1 MSIRIQIGQDT
12 LEVPVKAGCTLL
24 DMLREQKGVS
34 FSAPCGGKGKCGKCT
49 VQLGDGRT
57 VLACQTPAEDG
68 MTVLVP
74 QQHKQHVMLQGA
86 SAKVKPDEGLE
97 GYGIACDIGT
107 TTVVCHLMDL
117 KRGIR
122 LATAGEGNRQ
132 QVFGADVISRIRA
145 AEEDHLEELAGLIRG
160 QLSDMIQAVCQQA
173 GIQPGEIR
181 SMAVA
186 ANTTMCHLLTGLDP
200 SGIGR
205 APFVPKSNFGTE
217 VPSKV
222 LNLPFDGPVYI
233 APAVSG
239 YVGGDITSD
248 LVAVEIQRKQKP
260 VLLIDVGTNGEM
272 VLGCGDK
279 LLCCSTAAG
288 PAFEGAQ
295 IRFGMTAKAGAIHSV
310 EYRDG
315 QVVCSVLGD
324 GEAVGICGSGLID
337 AIAVMLDLGA
347 LDETGRILDPE
358 EDDDIPDAAL
368 PWLFLDENED
378 PAFRLTEQ
386 VWVTQSD
393 VRKVQLGKGAIAAG
407 EQVLI
412 NAYGVRYD
420 EIGTL
425 YLAGGFGSYIRPA
438 SAARIGM
445 IPQELL
451 PVTAAAG
458 NTAAEGACMA
468 LLSAQVR
475 SELEKLHTQMQYI
488 ELSGKEEFNQA
499 YMEAMMFPYDDE
511 TKL

>member
-1 MSIRIQIGQDT
+1 MGITIQIGQNT
-12 LEVPVKAGCTLL
+12 IQVPVHSGDTLL
-24 DMLREQKGVS
+24 DLLQGREGVT
-34 FSAPCGGKGKCGKCT
+34 FSAPCGGQGKCGKCT
-49 VQLGDGRT
+49 VELGDGRK
-57 VLACQTPAEDG
+57 VLACQTLAEDG
-68 MTVLVP
+68 MTVIVP
-74 QQHKQHVMLQGA
+74 RQQEQHVMLQGA
-86 SAKVKPDEGLE
+86 SAQVTMDEGLE

-107 TTVVCHLMDL
+107 TTVVCHLLNL
-117 KRGIR
+117 KRGLR
-122 LATAGEGNRQ
+122 VATAGEGNRQ

-145 AEEDHLEELAGLIRG
+145 SEEGHLKELTRLITD
-160 QLSDMIQAVCQQA
+160 QLSEMIRDVCRQA
-173 GIQPGEIR
+173 GIGTEQVKAM
-181 SMAVA
+181 SVA

-205 APFVPKSNFGTE
+205 APFQPQSFFGTE
-217 VPSKV
+217 LPSQS

-239 YVGGDITSD
+239 YVGGDITAD
-248 LVAVEIQRKQKP
+248 LVAVDIQNREKP

-272 VLGCGDK
+272 VLGCGEK

-310 EYRDG
+310 EYREG
-315 QVVCSVLGD
+315 QLICSVLGD
-324 GEAVGICGSGLID
+324 VEAVGICGSGLID

-358 EDDDIPDAAL
+358 EDDDIPQEAL
-368 PWLFLDENED
+368 PWLFEDEDGEM
-378 PAFRLTEQ
+378 AFRLTEQ
-386 VWVTQSD
+386 VWVTQGD

-412 NAYGVRYD
+412 KAYGVRYD
-420 EIGTL
+420 EIGAL

-438 SAARIGM
+438 SATRIGM

-468 LLSAQVR
+468 LLSGKIR
-475 SELEKLHTQMQYI
+475 DELQTLHRQMNYI
-488 ELSGKEEFNQA
+488 ELSGKEEFNTA
-499 YMEAMMFPYDDE
+499 YMEAMMFPSDDE
-511 TKL
+511 M

>member
-1 MSIRIQIGQDT
+1 MRIRIQVGQDRM
-12 LEVPVKAGCTLL
+12 EVSPRPGCTLL
-24 DMLREQKGVS
+24 DVLREQKGIS
-34 FSAPCGGKGKCGKCT
+34 FSAPCGGEGKCGKCK
-49 VQLGDGRT
+49 VRLGDGRT

-68 MTVLVP
+68 MTVIVP
-74 QQHKQHVMLQGA
+74 EEQAQHVMLEGA
-86 SAKVKPDEGLE
+86 SAKVTPDEGLE

-107 TTVVCHLMDL
+107 TTVVCHLLDL
-117 KRGIR
+117 KRGLR
-122 LATAGEGNRQ
+122 VATAGEGNRQ

-145 AEEDHLEELAGLIRG
+145 AEEGHLEELAGLIRG

-173 GIQPGEIR
+173 GIRSNQIR
-181 SMAVA
+181 TMAVA

-205 APFVPKSNFGTE
+205 APFQPKSYFGEE
-217 VPSKV
+217 VPART

-233 APAVSG
+233 SPAVSG

-248 LVAVEIQRKQKP
+248 LVAVEIQRQQKP

-272 VLGCGDK
+272 VLGCGDR

-295 IRFGMTAKAGAIHSV
+295 IRFGMTAKTGAINSV

-315 QVVCSVLGD
+315 RVVCSVLGD

-337 AIAVMLDLGA
+337 AIAVMLELGA

-358 EDDDIPDAAL
+358 EDEDIPEAAL

-378 PAFRLTEQ
+378 PAFRLTNQ

-412 NAYGVRYD
+412 NAYGVGYD
-420 EIGTL
+420 DIGAL

-445 IPQELL
+445 IPEELL

-468 LLSAQVR
+468 LMSANVR
-475 SELEKLHTQMQYI
+475 AQLHQLHQQARYI

-499 YMEAMMFPYDDE
+499 YMEAMMFPCDE
-511 TKL
+511 A

>member
-1 MSIRIQIGQDT
+1 MEIKMQIGRDTIQIPAESGQ
-12 LEVPVKAGCTLL
+12 TLL
-24 DMLREQKGVS
+24 ELLQGQKGVP
-34 FSAPCGGKGKCGKCT
+34 FSAPCGGQGKCGKCT
-49 VQLGDGRT
+49 VRLGDGRT
-57 VLACQTPAEDG
+57 VLACQTLAEEG
-68 MTVLVP
+68 MTVMVP
-74 QQHKQHVMLQGA
+74 EEQGQQVMLQGA
-86 SAKVKPDEGLE
+86 SGKVTPDENLE
-97 GYGIACDIGT
+97 GYGVACDIGT
-107 TTVVCHLMDL
+107 TTVVCHLLEL
-117 KRGIR
+117 KQGRR
-122 LATAGEGNRQ
+122 LATAGEANRQ

-145 AEEDHLEELAGLIRG
+145 SEEGHLEELADLIRG
-160 QLSDMIQAVCQQA
+160 QLSDMIWDVCKQA
-173 GIQPGEIR
+173 GIGPDQIR
-181 SMAVA
+181 SMTVA

-205 APFVPKSNFGTE
+205 APFVPKSYFGTE
-217 VPSKV
+217 VPAET
-222 LNLPFDGPVYI
+222 LNLPFEGPVYI
-233 APAVSG
+233 SPAVSG

-248 LVAVEIQRKQKP
+248 LVAVEIQRQQKP

-295 IRFGMTAKAGAIHSV
+295 IRFGMTAKTGAINSV

-315 QVVCSVLGD
+315 RVVCSVLGG

-337 AIAVMLDLGA
+337 AIAVMLELGA

-358 EDDDIPDAAL
+358 EDDDIPEAAL
-368 PWLFLDENED
+368 PWLFLDEKED
-378 PAFRLTEQ
+378 PAFRLTER

-412 NAYGVRYD
+412 SAYGLGYD
-420 EIGTL
+420 EIGAL

-468 LLSAQVR
+468 LLSRRVR
-475 SELEKLHTQMQYI
+475 AELGQLHHQMRYI

-499 YMEAMMFPYDDE
+499 YMEAMMFPCDDA
-511 TKL
+511 

>member
-1 MSIRIQIGQDT
+1 MEIKMQIGQDIIQIPA
-12 LEVPVKAGCTLL
+12 EFGHTLL
-24 DMLREQKGVS
+24 ELLQGQKGVS
-34 FSAPCGGKGKCGKCT
+34 FSAPCGGQGKCGKCT
-49 VQLGDGRT
+49 VRLGDGRT
-57 VLACQTPAEDG
+57 VLACQTLAEDG
-68 MTVLVP
+68 MTVIVP
-74 QQHKQHVMLQGA
+74 EEQGQQVMLQG
-86 SAKVKPDEGLE
+86 SSGKVTPDADLE

-107 TTVVCHLMDL
+107 TTVVCHLLEL
-117 KRGIR
+117 KQGRR
-122 LATAGEGNRQ
+122 LATAGEANRQ
-132 QVFGADVISRIRA
+132 QAFGADVISRIRA
-145 AEEDHLEELAGLIRG
+145 SEEGHLEELANLIRG
-160 QLSDMIQAVCQQA
+160 QLSDMIRDVCKQA
-173 GIQPGEIR
+173 GIGPDQIR
-181 SMAVA
+181 SMTVA

-205 APFVPKSNFGTE
+205 APFVPKSYFGTE

-295 IRFGMTAKAGAIHSV
+295 IRFGMTAKTGAIHAV

-315 QVVCSVLGD
+315 RVVCSVLGG

-358 EDDDIPDAAL
+358 EDDDIPEAAQ

-378 PAFRLTEQ
+378 PAFRLTDQ

-412 NAYGVRYD
+412 NTYGVGYD
-420 EIGTL
+420 EIGAL

-468 LLSAQVR
+468 LLSRQVR
-475 SELEKLHTQMQYI
+475 AKLSQLHHQMQYI

-499 YMEAMMFPYDDE
+499 YMEAMLFPCDDE
-511 TKL
+511 

>member
-1 MSIRIQIGQDT
+1 
-12 LEVPVKAGCTLL
+12 
-24 DMLREQKGVS
+24 
-34 FSAPCGGKGKCGKCT
+34 
-49 VQLGDGRT
+49 
-57 VLACQTPAEDG
+57 
-68 MTVLVP
+68 MTVIVP
-74 QQHKQHVMLQGA
+74 EEQGQQVMLQG
-86 SAKVKPDEGLE
+86 SSGKVTPDADLE

-107 TTVVCHLMDL
+107 TTVVCHLLEL
-117 KRGIR
+117 KQGRR
-122 LATAGEGNRQ
+122 LATAGEANRQ
-132 QVFGADVISRIRA
+132 QAFGADVISRIRA
-145 AEEDHLEELAGLIRG
+145 SEEGHLEELANLIRG
-160 QLSDMIQAVCQQA
+160 QLSDMICDVCKQA
-173 GIQPGEIR
+173 GIGPDQIR
-181 SMAVA
+181 AMTVA

-205 APFVPKSNFGTE
+205 APFVPKSYFGTE

-295 IRFGMTAKAGAIHSV
+295 IRFGMTAKTGAIHAV

-315 QVVCSVLGD
+315 RVVCSVLGG

-358 EDDDIPDAAL
+358 EDDDIPEAAQ

-378 PAFRLTEQ
+378 PAFRLTDQ

-412 NAYGVRYD
+412 NTYGVGYD
-420 EIGTL
+420 EIGAL

-468 LLSAQVR
+468 LLSRQVR
-475 SELEKLHTQMQYI
+475 AKLSQLHHQMQYI

-499 YMEAMMFPYDDE
+499 YMEAMLFPCDDE
-511 TKL
+511 

>member
-1 MSIRIQIGQDT
+1 MSIRIQIGQDM
-12 LEVPVKAGCTLL
+12 LDVPQEPGATLL
-24 DMLREQKGVS
+24 DLLRAQKGIP
-34 FSAPCGGKGKCGKCT
+34 FSAPCGGQGKCGKCT
-49 VQLGDGRT
+49 VRLGDGRT
-57 VLACQTPAEDG
+57 VLACQTLAEDG
-68 MTVLVP
+68 MTVIVP
-74 QQHKQHVMLQGA
+74 EEQGQQVMLQGA
-86 SAKVKPDEGLE
+86 SGKVAPDEDLE

-107 TTVVCHLMDL
+107 TTVVCHLLEL
-117 KRGIR
+117 KQGRR
-122 LATAGEGNRQ
+122 LATVGEANRQ
-132 QVFGADVISRIRA
+132 QAFGADVISRIRA
-145 AEEDHLEELAGLIRG
+145 SEEGHLEELAGLIRG
-160 QLSDMIQAVCQQA
+160 QLSDMICDVCKRA
-173 GIQPGEIR
+173 GIGPDQIR
-181 SMAVA
+181 SMTVA

-205 APFVPKSNFGTE
+205 APFQPKSYFGGE
-217 VPSKV
+217 VPART
-222 LNLPFDGPVYI
+222 LDLPFDGPVYI

-248 LVAVEIQRKQKP
+248 LVAVEIQRQQKP

-315 QVVCSVLGD
+315 RVVCSVLGN

-358 EDDDIPDAAL
+358 EDDDIPEEAL

-378 PAFRLTEQ
+378 PAFRLTDQ

-412 NAYGVRYD
+412 SAYGLGYH
-420 EIGTL
+420 EIGAL

-468 LLSAQVR
+468 LLSRQVR
-475 SELEKLHTQMQYI
+475 TELSRLHHQMCYI

-499 YMEAMMFPYDDE
+499 YMEAMMFPCDDE
-511 TKL
+511 